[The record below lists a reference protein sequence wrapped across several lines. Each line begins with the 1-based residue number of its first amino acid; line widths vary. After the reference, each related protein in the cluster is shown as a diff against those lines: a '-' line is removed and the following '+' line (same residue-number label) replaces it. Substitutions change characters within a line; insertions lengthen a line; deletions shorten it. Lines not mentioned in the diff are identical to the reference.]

1 MTDTKNKIN
10 ESMLDLFA
18 IEIDTHTKKIFAI
31 FENNNDSDNVTDTYE
46 SLINATRAIKGAA
59 KLVNVDIAT
68 QLSESLENSLSFL
81 QSKEIPLSD
90 EVIST
95 LISSTDL
102 LKKTATL
109 TADLLNTP
117 SDDLHQNLLTQHA
130 NLDSLLTLE
139 NNATEVDSKE
149 TPAEARLEDK
159 PDKTIEITEFTLAD
173 HIDPEMFGLF
183 SIELQN
189 SLNIISK
196 NLLEIEESPNDD
208 SLLEAMMRAAHSIK
222 GAARMIGIEAVV
234 KLSHAMED
242 VFVAAQ
248 NHKITLD
255 KNSIDQ
261 LFYCAD
267 VLKQLEN
274 YPADSVAT
282 WSSNNTEILHQYI
295 HALKDIQ
302 SGNFTSTPSPAPV
315 TKKTEIK
322 PADDASS
329 TPKKQSENIVRVS
342 ADRINKLV
350 GLAGE
355 LTVTSN
361 WVREYSDSMLQLKR
375 KHNEMLDQIERLRSI
390 IEDTEHSEV
399 ENKLITDL
407 QHNAESYREKL
418 TTHIFNLDNFDRRSS
433 SLTSQINHEVI
444 ASRMRPFSDSTQGYK
459 RMVRDIS
466 NSLNK
471 KVNLE
476 INGENTA
483 VDRDILEKLDAPLNH
498 MIRNAIDHGIE
509 PPEERVLKGKPEEGT
524 IIVNASHQ
532 AGRLLIQVKD
542 DGRGV
547 NIEDLRSKILKKKLV
562 NEQMAESLS
571 KSELLDFLFLPS
583 FSTRTEVTELSGR
596 GVGLDIVHS
605 ALQETRGKLHAD
617 TELDKGM
624 EITMEL
630 PLTLSVI
637 RSLLV
642 SINDEYYA
650 FPLAK
655 IQSLYTVNKKD
666 ISILED
672 KQYVTINDKHIGLIH
687 CSQIL
692 GIQNNST
699 ANEEIPVIIIGDWNM
714 SYGLVVDELLGEKSL
729 ALRTLNKKLGKIK
742 DISAAA
748 LTDDG
753 EPVLI
758 FDTDDL
764 LQSIQDIISGKDL
777 YKVSSLSEINTD
789 SAKRV
794 LIVDD
799 SLTVREIEKKLLE
812 SRGYSV
818 DVAIDGVDG
827 WNTVRNGN
835 YDLVVSDV
843 DMPRMNGI
851 ELIKLIKTDAALRH
865 LPVMMVSYKD
875 RAEDKQ
881 KGLEAGA
888 DYYLTKGS
896 FHDDTLLDAVTDL
909 IGEAKS

>member
-1 MTDTKNKIN
+1 MTKIKNNVN
-10 ESMLDLFA
+10 ESMLDLF
-18 IEIDTHTKKIFAI
+18 ILEVDTHSKKIIDLINKLDQQEDITAC
-31 FENNNDSDNVTDTYE
+31 YE
-46 SLINATRAIKGAA
+46 ALINATRAIKGAA
-59 KLVNVDIAT
+59 KLVHIDIASE
-68 QLSESLENSLSFL
+68 LIESVESLFSSLQEKNITLDIDGINTISNSISLLKNIASLSA
-81 QSKEIPLSD
+81 E
-90 EVIST
+90 E
-95 LISSTDL
+95 
-102 LKKTATL
+102 
-109 TADLLNTP
+109 LNKP
-117 SDDLHQNLLTQHA
+117 SDDLLNSIVNTKKQFKQLLSIDNKQ
-130 NLDSLLTLE
+130 E
-139 NNATEVDSKE
+139 
-149 TPAEARLEDK
+149 P
-159 PDKTIEITEFTLAD
+159 EITPSVPEEKENIEPIGNTSFDVTD
-173 HIDPEMFGLF
+173 PIDSEMFSLF
-183 SIELQN
+183 LIELQN
-189 SLNIISK
+189 SLQLIGN
-196 NLLEIEESPNDD
+196 NLLEIEDHPEDS

-234 KLSHAMED
+234 KLSHSMED

-248 NHKITLD
+248 DNKIILE

-261 LFYCAD
+261 LFLCAD
-267 VLKQLEN
+267 ILKKLEN
-274 YPADSVAT
+274 RSSIEVKD
-282 WSSNNTEILHQYI
+282 WSTENTESVHQYI
-295 HALKDIQ
+295 HILKTIQ
-302 SGNFTSTPSPAPV
+302 SGANVPTPAPKI
-315 TKKTEIK
+315 TTTEEPAESQAKPKPKT
-322 PADDASS
+322 
-329 TPKKQSENIVRVS
+329 ENIVRVS

-355 LTVTSN
+355 LTVTTN

-375 KHNEMLDQIERLRSI
+375 KHNEILDQVERLRSLL
-390 IEDTEHSEV
+390 DDSNHSEV
-399 ENKLITDL
+399 ERKLITEI
-407 QHNAESYREKL
+407 QHHAENYRESL
-418 TTHIFNLDNFDRRSS
+418 TTHIFSLDNFDRRST
-433 SLTSQINHEVI
+433 SLSSQINHEVI
-444 ASRMRPFSDSTQGYK
+444 SSRMRPFSDSTQGYK

-471 KVNLE
+471 KVTLE
-476 INGENTA
+476 IHGESTA

-509 PPEERVLKGKPEEGT
+509 TPEERLEKGKPETGT
-524 IIVNASHQ
+524 ITVTASHQ

-547 NIEDLRSKILKKKLV
+547 NIENLRKKILSKKLV
-562 NEQMAESLS
+562 NEQMAVSLS
-571 KSELLDFLFLPS
+571 KTELLDFLFLPS
-583 FSTRTEVTELSGR
+583 FSTRSEVTELSGR

-605 ALQETRGKLHAD
+605 ALQEVRGKLHAD
-617 TELDKGM
+617 TEIDHGM
-624 EITMEL
+624 EINMEL

-642 SINDEYYA
+642 KIQNELYA

-655 IQSLYTVNKKD
+655 IQSLFTIKKQD

-672 KQYVTINDKHIGLIH
+672 KQYITINDKHIGLIH
-687 CSQIL
+687 CAQIL
-692 GIQNNST
+692 GEQT
-699 ANEEIPVIIIGDWNM
+699 KKTVNEKIPVIIIGDWNM
-714 SYGLVVDELLGEKSL
+714 SYGLVVDELIGEKSL

-753 EPVLI
+753 EPVLV

-777 YKVSSLSEINTD
+777 YKIGAVNQFDASNT
-789 SAKRV
+789 KRV

-812 SRGYSV
+812 SKGYIV
-818 DVAIDGVDG
+818 DVAVDGVDG
-827 WNTVRNGN
+827 WNIVRNGN
-835 YDLVVSDV
+835 YDLVISDV

-851 ELIKLIKTDAALRH
+851 ELIKLIKADASLRT

-896 FHDDTLLDAVTDL
+896 FHDDTLIEAVVDL
-909 IGEAKS
+909 IGEAES

>member
-1 MTDTKNKIN
+1 MTDIKNNVN
-10 ESMLDLFA
+10 ESMLDLF
-18 IEIDTHTKKIFAI
+18 ILEVETHSKKII
-31 FENNNDSDNVTDTYE
+31 DLVNKLDQLDDLSTGYE
-46 SLINATRAIKGAA
+46 TLINTTRAIKGAA
-59 KLVNVDIAT
+59 KLVHIDVAIR
-68 QLSESLENSLSFL
+68 LIESIENIFSSLQEKNTSL
-81 QSKEIPLSD
+81 NSD
-90 EVIST
+90 GINTITNSIS
-95 LISSTDL
+95 
-102 LKKTATL
+102 
-109 TADLLNTP
+109 LLNNIANLTVNELNAP
-117 SDDLHQNLLTQHA
+117 SDDLINNITNTQQQFSKLVPTNSIKGTENTSVISEEESIEPVNNTA
-130 NLDSLLTLE
+130 FEVTDPIDS
-139 NNATEVDSKE
+139 
-149 TPAEARLEDK
+149 
-159 PDKTIEITEFTLAD
+159 
-173 HIDPEMFGLF
+173 EMFSLF
-183 SIELQN
+183 QIELQN
-189 SLNIISK
+189 SLQAIGNG
-196 NLLEIEESPNDD
+196 LLEIEDNPEDS

-234 KLSHAMED
+234 KLSHSMED

-248 NHKITLD
+248 NNKIFLS

-261 LFYCAD
+261 LFFCVD
-267 VLKQLEN
+267 ILKKLE
-274 YPADSVAT
+274 DKSSIEVKD
-282 WSSNNTEILHQYI
+282 WSTENTENVHQYI
-295 HALKDIQ
+295 HVLTIIQ
-302 SGNFTSTPSPAPV
+302 SGANAPAPAPKII
-315 TKKTEIK
+315 TTDAQPESDKKPK
-322 PADDASS
+322 PIA
-329 TPKKQSENIVRVS
+329 ENIVRVS

-355 LTVTSN
+355 LTVTTN

-375 KHNEMLDQIERLRSI
+375 KHNEMLDQIERLRCLLDDSH
-390 IEDTEHSEV
+390 HSEV
-399 ENKLITDL
+399 ERKLITEL
-407 QHNAESYREKL
+407 QHHAEHYRESL
-418 TTHIFNLDNFDRRSS
+418 TTHIFSLDNFDRRST
-433 SLTSQINHEVI
+433 SLSSQINHEVI
-444 ASRMRPFSDSTQGYK
+444 SSRMRPFSDSTQGYK

-466 NSLNK
+466 SSLNK
-471 KVNLE
+471 KVTLE
-476 INGENTA
+476 IHGENTA

-509 PPEERVLKGKPEEGT
+509 SPEERVQNGKPETGLIT
-524 IIVNASHQ
+524 INASHQ

-547 NIEDLRSKILKKKLV
+547 DTENLRERILSKKLV

-571 KSELLDFLFLPS
+571 KTELLDFLFLPS
-583 FSTRTEVTELSGR
+583 FSTRSEVTELSGR

-605 ALQETRGKLHAD
+605 ALQEIRGKLHAD
-617 TELDKGM
+617 TEIGHGM
-624 EITMEL
+624 EINMEL

-642 SINDEYYA
+642 RIKNELYA

-655 IQSLYTVNKKD
+655 IQSLFTIKKQD

-672 KQYVTINDKHIGLIH
+672 KQYITINDKHIGLIH
-687 CSQIL
+687 CAQIL
-692 GIQNNST
+692 GEQTSKT
-699 ANEEIPVIIIGDWNM
+699 ADENIPVIIIGDWNM
-714 SYGLVVDELLGEKSL
+714 SYGLVVDELIGEKSL

-753 EPVLI
+753 EPVLV

-777 YKVSSLSEINTD
+777 YKIGAVNEFDISNT
-789 SAKRV
+789 KRV

-818 DVAIDGVDG
+818 DVAVDGVDG
-827 WNTVRNGN
+827 WNIVRNGN
-835 YDLVVSDV
+835 YDLVISDV

-851 ELIKLIKTDAALRH
+851 ELIKLIKADASLRT

-896 FHDDTLLDAVTDL
+896 FHDDTLIEAVLDL
-909 IGEAKS
+909 IGEAEI

>member
-1 MTDTKNKIN
+1 MTDIKNNVN
-10 ESMLDLFA
+10 ESMLDLFILEA
-18 IEIDTHTKKIFAI
+18 ETHSKKII
-31 FENNNDSDNVTDTYE
+31 DLVNTLDQLDNISTGYE
-46 SLINATRAIKGAA
+46 TLINSTRAIKGAA
-59 KLVNVDIAT
+59 KLVHIDVATRLIESIENVFSSLQEKSILLNSEGINTITNSISLLNKIANLT
-68 QLSESLENSLSFL
+68 V
-81 QSKEIPLSD
+81 D
-90 EVIST
+90 E
-95 LISSTDL
+95 
-102 LKKTATL
+102 
-109 TADLLNTP
+109 LNTP
-117 SDDLHQNLLTQHA
+117 SDELTNSITNTQQQFSK
-130 NLDSLLTLE
+130 LISTKSIQEPE
-139 NNATEVDSKE
+139 NTPVISEEEGIQAVDNTAFEVTD
-149 TPAEARLEDK
+149 P
-159 PDKTIEITEFTLAD
+159 
-173 HIDPEMFGLF
+173 IDPEMFSLF
-183 SIELQN
+183 QIELQN
-189 SLNIISK
+189 SLQVIGN
-196 NLLEIEESPNDD
+196 NLLEIEDSPEDS

-234 KLSHAMED
+234 KLSHSMED

-248 NHKITLD
+248 NNKISLS

-261 LFYCAD
+261 LFFCVD
-267 VLKQLEN
+267 ILKKLEDKSSIEVKN
-274 YPADSVAT
+274 
-282 WSSNNTEILHQYI
+282 WSTENTESVHQYI
-295 HALKDIQ
+295 HILTIIQ
-302 SGNFTSTPSPAPV
+302 SGANAPTP
-315 TKKTEIK
+315 
-322 PADDASS
+322 
-329 TPKKQSENIVRVS
+329 TPKIITTDAQPESEKKPKPITESIVRVS

-355 LTVTSN
+355 LTVTTN

-375 KHNEMLDQIERLRSI
+375 KHSEILDQIERLRCLIDDSH
-390 IEDTEHSEV
+390 HSEV
-399 ENKLITDL
+399 ERKLITEL
-407 QHNAESYREKL
+407 QHHAEHYRESL
-418 TTHIFNLDNFDRRSS
+418 TTHIFSLDNFDRRST
-433 SLTSQINHEVI
+433 SLSSQINHEVI
-444 ASRMRPFSDSTQGYK
+444 SSRMRPFSDSTQGYK

-466 NSLNK
+466 SSLNK
-471 KVNLE
+471 KVTLE
-476 INGENTA
+476 IHGENTA

-509 PPEERVLKGKPEEGT
+509 SPEERLQNGKPETGLIT
-524 IIVNASHQ
+524 INASHQ

-547 NIEDLRSKILKKKLV
+547 DTENLREKILSKKLV

-571 KSELLDFLFLPS
+571 KTELLDFLFLPS
-583 FSTRTEVTELSGR
+583 FSTRSEVTELSGR

-605 ALQETRGKLHAD
+605 ALQEIRGKLHAD
-617 TELDKGM
+617 TEIGQGM
-624 EITMEL
+624 EINMEL

-642 SINDEYYA
+642 RIKNELYA

-655 IQSLYTVNKKD
+655 IQSLFTIKKQD

-672 KQYVTINDKHIGLIH
+672 KQYITINDKHIGLIH
-687 CSQIL
+687 CAQIL
-692 GIQNNST
+692 GEQTTKT
-699 ANEEIPVIIIGDWNM
+699 ADENIPVIIIGDWNM
-714 SYGLVVDELLGEKSL
+714 SYGIVVDELIGEKSL

-753 EPVLI
+753 EPVLV

-777 YKVSSLSEINTD
+777 YKIGAVNEFDTSNT
-789 SAKRV
+789 KRV

-812 SRGYSV
+812 SKGYSV
-818 DVAIDGVDG
+818 DVAVDGVDG
-827 WNTVRNGN
+827 WNIVRNGN
-835 YDLVVSDV
+835 YDLVISDV

-851 ELIKLIKTDAALRH
+851 ELIKLIKADASLRT

-896 FHDDTLLDAVTDL
+896 FHDDTLIEAVLDL
-909 IGEAKS
+909 IGEAEI

>member
-1 MTDTKNKIN
+1 MTETKNIIN

-18 IEIDTHTKKIFAI
+18 MEVETQSARILPSVSKLSDSTEIIDYYEKI
-31 FENNNDSDNVTDTYE
+31 
-46 SLINATRAIKGAA
+46 INATRAIKGAA
-59 KLVNVDIAT
+59 KLVNIQIASTLTEKMEATFSHLQSQSMTLDAKQQSEILSCVEQLQHIAQLDATSLATPNDKLTT
-68 QLSESLENSLSFL
+68 QLNSH
-81 QSKEIPLSD
+81 I
-90 EVIST
+90 
-95 LISSTDL
+95 
-102 LKKTATL
+102 
-109 TADLLNTP
+109 N
-117 SDDLHQNLLTQHA
+117 
-130 NLDSLLTLE
+130 TLE
-139 NNATEVDSKE
+139 NLSDTHVEKTENTIVPVIDNQHEDAEPEIEQSSKS
-149 TPAEARLEDK
+149 
-159 PDKTIEITEFTLAD
+159 FTVAD
-173 HIDPEMFGLF
+173 IIDPDMLALF

-189 SLNIISK
+189 SLNTIGSH
-196 NLLEIEESPNDD
+196 LLEIEDHPENDK
-208 SLLEAMMRAAHSIK
+208 LLEAMMRAAHSIK
-222 GAARMIGIEAVV
+222 GAARMIGIEATV

-248 NHKITLD
+248 KKTIQLD
-255 KNSIDQ
+255 KHSIDQ
-261 LFYCAD
+261 LFSCVD
-267 VLKQLEN
+267 ILKSLEN
-274 YPADSVAT
+274 LNTHDIT
-282 WSSNNTEILHQYI
+282 NWSNTQSAPIHQHIQQLH
-295 HALKDIQ
+295 KIQ
-302 SGNFTSTPSPAPV
+302 TGKPFQV
-315 TKKTEIK
+315 IK
-322 PADDASS
+322 
-329 TPKKQSENIVRVS
+329 TPKAASANTPAATAAIMHSQAENIVRVS
-342 ADRINKLV
+342 AERINKLV

-355 LTVTSN
+355 LTVTTN

-375 KHNEMLDQIERLRSI
+375 KHNEILEQIERLRSLI
-390 IEDTEHSEV
+390 DDKDHSEV
-399 ENKLITDL
+399 EKKLITDI
-407 QHNAESYREKL
+407 QHHAEHYRDSL
-418 TTHIFNLDNFDRRSS
+418 TTQIFSLDNFDRRSN
-433 SLTSQINHEVI
+433 SLSSQINHEII
-444 ASRMRPFSDSTQGYK
+444 ASRMRPFSDSIQGYK

-466 NSLNK
+466 SSLNK
-471 KVNLE
+471 KVNLV
-476 INGENTA
+476 IYGENTT

-509 PPEERVLKGKPEEGT
+509 PPEERLKQGKPEAGT
-524 IIVNASHQ
+524 ICITASHQ
-532 AGRLLIQVKD
+532 AGCLLIQVKD

-547 NIEDLRSKILKKKLV
+547 DTEALRKKILSKNLV
-562 NEQMAESLS
+562 SDQMAENLS

-583 FSTRTEVTELSGR
+583 FSTRSEVTELSGR

-605 ALQETRGKLHAD
+605 AMQETRGKLHAE
-617 TELDKGM
+617 TILGNGM
-624 EITMEL
+624 EINMEL

-642 SINDEYYA
+642 SINNELYA

-655 IQSLYTVNKKD
+655 IQSIFRVRQND

-672 KQYVTINDKHIGLIH
+672 KQYVTLNEKHIGLIH

-692 GIQNNST
+692 GIQNKLS
-699 ANEEIPVIIIGDWNM
+699 ADDEIPVIIIGDWNL

-753 EPVLI
+753 EPVLV

-777 YKVSSLSEINTD
+777 YKVGSLNQPAD
-789 SAKRV
+789 SKTKRV

-812 SRGYSV
+812 SRGYLV

-827 WNTVRNGN
+827 WNTVRNGE

-851 ELIKLIKTDAALRH
+851 ELIKLIKNDAALRNM
-865 LPVMMVSYKD
+865 PVMMVSYKD

-896 FHDDTLLDAVTDL
+896 FHDDTLIEAVIDL
-909 IGEAKS
+909 IGEANS

>member
-1 MTDTKNKIN
+1 MTNQKNTVN
-10 ESMLDLFA
+10 ESMLDLFVMEA
-18 IEIDTHTKKIFAI
+18 NTHSKKISTFLDQLSTTEDI
-31 FENNNDSDNVTDTYE
+31 NKTYE

-59 KLVNVDIAT
+59 KLVHIDIASKLVSILET
-68 QLSESLENSLSFL
+68 TFSALQENSIRPDKNSSDSIHASIALL
-81 QSKEIPLSD
+81 QSIAILSADKLNNPSD
-90 EVIST
+90 ELNSQLDSHEKT
-95 LISSTDL
+95 LLALQL
-102 LKKTATL
+102 LKPN
-109 TADLLNTP
+109 DP
-117 SDDLHQNLLTQHA
+117 
-130 NLDSLLTLE
+130 
-139 NNATEVDSKE
+139 V
-149 TPAEARLEDK
+149 
-159 PDKTIEITEFTLAD
+159 IEITDNRGKSGSPEVSTKISTFSTAA
-173 HIDPEMFGLF
+173 HIDEEMFGLF

-189 SLNIISK
+189 SLNVISN
-196 NLLEIEESPNDD
+196 NLLEIETTPGDPG
-208 SLLEAMMRAAHSIK
+208 LLEAMMRAAHSIK

-248 NHKITLD
+248 KNTLNLD

-261 LFYCAD
+261 LFYCVD
-267 VLKQLEN
+267 VFKQIEN
-274 YPADSVAT
+274 YSAVEVSD
-282 WSSNNTEILHQYI
+282 WSSLNTEIIHQYI
-295 HALKDIQ
+295 DTLKLIHF
-302 SGNFTSTPSPAPV
+302 GKTAPV
-315 TKKTEIK
+315 PIAAPIINNTTKS
-322 PADDASS
+322 AQNS
-329 TPKKQSENIVRVS
+329 TPKKAPTKSENIVRVS
-342 ADRINKLV
+342 AERINKLV

-355 LTVTSN
+355 LTVTTN
-361 WVREYSDSMLQLKR
+361 WVKEYSSSMLQLKR
-375 KHNEMLDQIERLRSI
+375 KHNEMLEQIEHLRSI
-390 IEDTEHSEV
+390 IQESNHSEN
-399 ENKLITDL
+399 EIKLITDL

-418 TTHIFNLDNFDRRSS
+418 TTQIFNLDNFDRRSS
-433 SLTSQINHEVI
+433 ALSSQISHEI
-444 ASRMRPFSDSTQGYK
+444 ISSRMRPFSDSTQGYK

-466 NSLNK
+466 SSLNK
-471 KVNLE
+471 KVNLI

-509 PPEERVLKGKPEEGT
+509 TPEERILKGKPAEGT
-524 IIVNASHQ
+524 ITINASHQ

-542 DGRGV
+542 DGKGV
-547 NIEDLRSKILKKKLV
+547 NIEDLREKILSKNLV
-562 NEQMAESLS
+562 NSQMAANLS

-583 FSTRTEVTELSGR
+583 FSTRSEVTELSGR

-617 TELDKGM
+617 TEIDKGM
-624 EITMEL
+624 EINMEL

-637 RSLLV
+637 RSLMV
-642 SINDEYYA
+642 SINNELYA

-655 IQSLYTVNKKD
+655 IQSLFTIKKQE

-672 KQYVTINDKHIGLIH
+672 KQYITINNKHIGLIH

-692 GIQNNST
+692 GLPGTTN
-699 ANEEIPVIIIGDWNM
+699 ADEEIPVIIIGDWNM
-714 SYGLVVDELLGEKSL
+714 SYGLVVDKLLGEKSL
-729 ALRTLNKKLGKIK
+729 ALRTLNKRLGKIK
-742 DISAAA
+742 DITAAA

-753 EPVLI
+753 DPVLVL
-758 FDTDDL
+758 DTDDL

-777 YKVSSLSEINTD
+777 YKVNSVTD
-789 SAKRV
+789 IDTSKIKRV

-812 SRGYSV
+812 SRGYQV

-851 ELIKLIKTDAALRH
+851 ELIKLIKSDAALRN

-875 RAEDKQ
+875 RAEDRQ

-896 FHDDTLLDAVTDL
+896 FHDDTLIDAVIDL
-909 IGEAKS
+909 IGEAKN